1 MHGRGNS
8 RGWLV
13 HLVAGVA
20 LGASVVLVGWIASG
34 GQPFGRVIGGDDVS
48 APTFSAAAG
57 TAAERRVASL
67 ATRGSRLTAR
77 PPELVS
83 APELRFMKPK
93 REKRASTASKA
104 SKASKTSKPAT
115 RARTTAKPRRPA
127 HRARRPRSPVV
138 RVVSPPA
145 TDTDD
150 TVAVAPAPSA
160 TPVPAP
166 APAAAP
172 PAPSGAG
179 GGPARP
185 RPRPAGGT

>member
-1 MHGRGNS
+1 MHGRGTS
-8 RGWLV
+8 RGWFV
-13 HLVAGVA
+13 HLIAGVA
-20 LGASVVLVGWIASG
+20 LGAAVVLVAWIVSG

-67 ATRGSRLTAR
+67 AAPASRLTAR

-83 APELRFMKPK
+83 APELRFIKPK
-93 REKRASTASKA
+93 REKKASKA
-104 SKASKTSKPAT
+104 SKASKPAT
-115 RARTTAKPRRPA
+115 RTRTTAKPRRPA
-127 HRARRPRSPVV
+127 RRARRPRSPVV

-145 TDTDD
+145 RDTDD

-179 GGPARP
+179 GGPARH
-185 RPRPAGGT
+185 RPRPAGGTMEG

>member
-1 MHGRGNS
+1 
-8 RGWLV
+8 LV

-20 LGASVVLVGWIASG
+20 LGAAVVLVGWIASG

-104 SKASKTSKPAT
+104 SKTSKPAT

-145 TDTDD
+145 RDTDD

-179 GGPARP
+179 GGSARP
-185 RPRPAGGT
+185 RPRPAGGTMEG